1 MDLRQAIALVEHAF
15 RGYGFSRMSLVRA
28 GAFLAIFLI
37 SGSAMATDYYVSVS
51 GADTQPGT
59 LAQPWRTIQ
68 KAANTLQPG
77 DTVYVRGGT
86 YARTTLNVSGTGEN
100 SRITFAGF
108 PGETPV
114 IDATGETPPSGETAL
129 FLIQSKKWVTFRGFE
144 LRNYQTANRN
154 LVPAGVHISGACEG
168 IEIRD
173 CDIHDIVNT
182 GGNTSHSGNAF
193 GIAVYGSSTTPTT
206 KIVIDGNNIHD
217 LKTGS
222 SECLVVNGNVT
233 DFQVTRNQVH
243 DCNNIGIDFIG
254 FEGTCPD
261 AAQDQARDGVCR
273 GNVVWNITS
282 QGNQAYTAGDYSAGG
297 IYCDGAARVTI
308 EGNTSHHNDI
318 GIELAAELAG
328 KVTSGIILRN
338 NVVYASR
345 QVGLFMGGYA
355 SSGTGGTKDCT
366 VTGNTFY
373 NNDTLK
379 WGNGEIQLRYR
390 TQDCI
395 FTNNILSVGGTGPLV
410 TIPVT
415 AANNV
420 NNRFNHNLYF
430 ATTPVW
436 KWNNTARAT
445 LAAWQTASAQ
455 DTASLFIDPRF
466 TTTTGSVPDLHLR
479 LDSPAVNAGD
489 PGFTPSAGETD
500 LDGGKRMTG
509 PRVDIGADELA
520 PVDAWRVKSFGTN
533 ATLPEVAGDL
543 ASPALDGIP
552 NLVKYALSLDPAL
565 PSLADLPAI
574 IPQTLSDGGYP
585 VLLFRHSLTADDVS
599 CLVQVSDD
607 LVHWQDGSHYGSGGD
622 VPINSVTTEVSRTP
636 HTGYEVIAVRGN
648 RLLSADSR
656 QFMRL
661 VVTRQ

>member
-1 MDLRQAIALVEHAF
+1 
-15 RGYGFSRMSLVRA
+15 
-28 GAFLAIFLI
+28 
-37 SGSAMATDYYVSVS
+37 MAADYYVSTS
-51 GADTQPGT
+51 GVDTQPGT
-59 LAQPWRTIQ
+59 LALPWRTIQ
-68 KAANTLQPG
+68 KAADTLQPG

-86 YARTTLNVSGTGEN
+86 YARTTLNVSGMGAD
-100 SRITFAGF
+100 RRVTFAAY

-114 IDATGETPPSGETAL
+114 IDATGVTPPAGDTAL

-168 IEIRD
+168 IEIRN
-173 CDIHDIVNT
+173 CDIHDITNT
-182 GGNTSHSGNAF
+182 GGNTSSAGNAF
-193 GIAVYGSSTTPTT
+193 GIAVYGSSTIPIT
-206 KIVIDGNNIHD
+206 KIVIDGNNLHD

-338 NVVYASR
+338 NIVHASR

-355 SSGTGGTKDCT
+355 ASGTGGTRACT

-390 TQDCI
+390 TQDCT
-395 FTNNILSVGGTGPLV
+395 FTNNILSVGGAGPLV

-430 ATTPVW
+430 ATTPTW
-436 KWNNTARAT
+436 KWNNQGQTT
-445 LAAWQTASAQ
+445 LAAWRTASAQ
-455 DTASLFIDPRF
+455 DAASLFTDPKF
-466 TTTTGSVPDLHLR
+466 NSTAGAVPDLHLR
-479 LDSPAVNAGD
+479 LDSPAVDAWD
-489 PGFTPSAGETD
+489 PAFTPMAGEAD
-500 LDGGKRMTG
+500 IDGGKRATG

-520 PVDAWRVKSFGTN
+520 PVDAWRVKKFGAN
-533 ATLPEVAGDL
+533 AIVPAIAGDL
-543 ASPALDGIP
+543 ANPALDGIP

-565 PSLADLPAI
+565 PSLADMPAI
-574 IPQTLSDGGYP
+574 VPQSFSEGGYP
-585 VLLFRHSLTADDVS
+585 TLRFRHSLTADDAS
-599 CLVQVSDD
+599 CLVQVSED
-607 LVHWQDGSHYGSGGD
+607 LVHWQDGSRYGEGGD
-622 VPINSVTTEVSRTP
+622 IPTNTVTTEVSRTP
-636 HTGYEVIAVRGN
+636 GAEHEIIAVRGN
-648 RLLSADSR
+648 RLVSAGPH

-661 VVTRQ
+661 VVTRR